1 MPRTRLKKSE
11 RFNAAL
17 DNKIK
22 ELKREMRANEITN
35 KDISDLIGIT
45 PQAVGQRFKTKA
57 ISIKMVV
64 AIQFLINEK
73 EKQEKEYEQI

>member
-1 MPRTRLKKSE
+1 MPRIHQLTKSA

-45 PQAVGQRFKTKA
+45 PQAVGYRFKTKA
-57 ISIKMVV
+57 INLKMMV

-73 EKQEKEYEQI
+73 EKQEE

>member
-1 MPRTRLKKSE
+1 MPRIHQLTKSA

-17 DNKIK
+17 DNQIK
-22 ELKREMRANEITN
+22 ELKREMRANGITN
-35 KDISDLIGIT
+35 KEISDLIGIT
-45 PQAVGQRFKTKA
+45 PQAVGYRFKTKS

-73 EKQEKEYEQI
+73 EKQEE

>member
-1 MPRTRLKKSE
+1 MPRPRLKKSE
-11 RFNAAL
+11 RFNVAL

-45 PQAVGQRFKTKA
+45 PQAVGKRFKTKT
-57 ISIKMVV
+57 INIKMVV
-64 AIQFLINEK
+64 AIQFLISEK
-73 EKQEKEYEQI
+73 EKQNAVQN